1 MIKLSNVAKYYSD
14 RIGEKKLV
22 FRNINLEVGVGEKV
36 GLLGLNGAGKTTL
49 CKILAGSEPPSSGKI
64 FRPSSTSWPIG
75 IFNSV
80 DNNLTGEQN
89 IKFICMLF
97 DVSSERP
104 IKQIGEFSGLGN
116 ALKYRVSTYSAGMRA
131 KLAFFLA
138 FSFEFDFYIVDE
150 ATSVGDATFK
160 EKANQLFKD
169 VTKNK
174 GLLLCSHSENLIR
187 KNTDYAYVL
196 NNQSIS
202 EKLPVELAI
211 ELYKELSKNA
221 KNN

>member
-1 MIKLSNVAKYYSD
+1 MIKLNNVAKYYSD
-14 RIGEKKLV
+14 RIGERKTV
-22 FRNINLEVGVGEKV
+22 FKNINLKVEDGEKV
-36 GLLGLNGAGKTTL
+36 GILGLNGAGKTTL
-49 CKILAGSEPPSSGKI
+49 CKILAGSEPPSSGDI
-64 FRPSSTSWPIG
+64 FKPSSTSWPIG

-97 DVSSERP
+97 DVAP
-104 IKQIGEFSGLGN
+104 KQLIKQIGEFSGLGS
-116 ALKYRVSTYSAGMRA
+116 ALKSRVSTYSAGMRA

-150 ATSVGDATFK
+150 ATSVGDANFK
-160 EKANQLFKD
+160 EKADQIFKS

-174 GLLLCSHSENLIR
+174 GLLLCSHNQNLIK
-187 KNTDYAYVL
+187 KNADYAYVL

-202 EKLPVELAI
+202 EKLPVD
-211 ELYKELSKNA
+211 A